1 MSIALLL
8 AIALLAP
15 IAQAAAGLLRPAS
28 VRDLAT
34 IAAAAIG
41 AVAAIAACGQ
51 YAAGARADLVAAAP
65 LTGVTLA
72 FRAEPLGLAM
82 LALIGG
88 LNALASV
95 YTAAYRMARQERV
108 ALRTVVFSGLVTACA
123 GAAVT
128 SANLYAFFVAYVG
141 LALATFPLIGS
152 SGPAGGRAARAQL
165 AWMLGPAVV
174 FLLPA
179 AVWTTT
185 LAGDASFA
193 VGGVLPRDTAP
204 WIIDALVG
212 LFALGLVGAGVMPA
226 HRWQIEVAHAPTPIA
241 MLVQS
246 IAVAPVGA
254 IGFLKIAVGVFGAP
268 ALAASSA
275 GKVVLALA
283 LVALTAAPLLALGR
297 QSLSERLSYTT
308 LAATAFVFA
317 AAALGAQSAV
327 LGAALQLLAHGL
339 AKTTLLMA
347 AGTIET
353 ATGRRDV
360 ARLGGLG
367 QRMPWTFASLGIA
380 ALSLAGLAP
389 AAGAWPLL
397 WTVSGAGATAA
408 APVVAA
414 FAAAAFF
421 TFALIGPTAV
431 RAFAEPPEV
440 NPFTRPDGATLGC
453 IAPTALAACATLG
466 LVAFVDPLARFLI
479 TGLML

>member
-1 MSIALLL
+1 MSLALLL
-8 AIALLAP
+8 TIALLAP
-15 IAQAAAGLLRPAS
+15 VAQAIAGLVRPAT

-34 IAAAAIG
+34 ISAATIG
-41 AVAAIAACGQ
+41 AVAALSACGQ
-51 YAAGARADLVAAAP
+51 YAAGARVDLVAAAP
-65 LTGVTLA
+65 LADVTLA

-82 LALIGG
+82 LALIGA
-88 LNALASV
+88 LNALSSV
-95 YTAAYRMARQERV
+95 YASAYRRVRQERPT
-108 ALRTVVFSGLVTACA
+108 ARTLVFSGLLTACA

-128 SANLYAFFVAYVG
+128 SANLFAFFVAYVG
-141 LALATFPLIGS
+141 LALAAFPLIGS
-152 SGPAGGRAARAQL
+152 SGPGAGRAARAQL

-179 AVWTTT
+179 AVWTST
-185 LAGDASFA
+185 LAGGATFA
-193 VGGVLPRDTAP
+193 VGGILPRETAP
-204 WIIDALVG
+204 WIVDALVA
-212 LFALGLVGAGVMPA
+212 LFALGLVGAGMMPA
-226 HRWQIEVAHAPTPIA
+226 HRWQIDIAHAPTPIA
-241 MLVQS
+241 LLVQS

-254 IGFLKIAVGVFGAP
+254 VGFLKIAVGVFGAP

-275 GKVVLALA
+275 GKVVLAVA
-283 LVALTAAPLLALGR
+283 LVALTAAPLLALAR
-297 QSLSERLSYTT
+297 QSLSERLAYTT

-317 AAALGAQSAV
+317 AAVLGAQSAV

-360 ARLGGLG
+360 ARFGGLG
-367 QRMPWTFASLGIA
+367 QRMPWTFAALGIA

-397 WTVSGAGATAA
+397 WIVSGAGATAA
-408 APVVAA
+408 APVVVA

-421 TFALIGPTAV
+421 TFALIGPAAL
-431 RAFAEPPEV
+431 RGFAEPPEV

-479 TGLML
+479 TGLMP